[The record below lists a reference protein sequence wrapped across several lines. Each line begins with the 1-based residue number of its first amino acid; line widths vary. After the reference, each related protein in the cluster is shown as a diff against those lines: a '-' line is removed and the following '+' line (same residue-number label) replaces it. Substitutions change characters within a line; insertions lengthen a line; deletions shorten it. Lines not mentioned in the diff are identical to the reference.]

1 MTIFTICIFYAPT
14 VPIVS
19 VAGSIFVYLRHLVDA
34 YNLLTYYRK
43 EIESSGRIVDKVTN
57 TALVIVILY
66 QMSMIAYFA
75 LHNRRSETLTCTM
88 IFILSIFFI
97 SCTYEDVYDLAK
109 IEENMETI
117 GEFDEDAYIKW
128 KNEYAHP
135 LVVGAIRR
143 GKTLQTEKVYP
154 VSRESQ
160 FVDMDHLFLEQQEF
174 DNEAIFDRRR
184 KTGLFEMTTHGMRTK
199 KIRESNNS
207 SRNSNRNSNRR
218 DLQSKG
224 SPNRSQGRESDCS
237 FAFEETYFPSTQ
249 GK

>member
-19 VAGSIFVYLRHLVDA
+19 VAGAIFVYLRHIVDS

-66 QMSMIAYFA
+66 QMCMIAYFA
-75 LHNRRSETLTCTM
+75 LHNRRKETLTCTM

-143 GKTLQTEKVYP
+143 QKTL
-154 VSRESQ
+154 
-160 FVDMDHLFLEQQEF
+160 
-174 DNEAIFDRRR
+174 
-184 KTGLFEMTTHGMRTK
+184 
-199 KIRESNNS
+199 
-207 SRNSNRNSNRR
+207 
-218 DLQSKG
+218 
-224 SPNRSQGRESDCS
+224 
-237 FAFEETYFPSTQ
+237 
-249 GK
+249 